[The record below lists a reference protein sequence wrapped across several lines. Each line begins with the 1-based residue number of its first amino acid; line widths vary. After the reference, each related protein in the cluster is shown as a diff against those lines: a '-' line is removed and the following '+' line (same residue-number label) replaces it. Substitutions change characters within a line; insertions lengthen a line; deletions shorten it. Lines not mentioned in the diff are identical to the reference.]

1 MCGET
6 MLLTDTI
13 TDLIILFLK
22 VQSNDELSKSSDKL
36 FEVLMA
42 LYHSK
47 YWWLCIIRSTDGSVS
62 FEVLMAL

>member
-6 MLLTDTI
+6 MLGTDTI
-13 TDLIILFLK
+13 TDLISLFLK

-47 YWWLCIIRSTDGSVS
+47 Y
-62 FEVLMAL
+62 